1 MTPFFELQ
9 KQIDGLLQQIALLPD
24 SHALLAETRKIYA
37 RLESPIFTTP
47 ATLGYTV
54 ATLPAGTI
62 GMRAYV
68 TDATAPTY
76 NAALVGGG
84 AVTVPVFYNGV
95 AWVSA

>member
-1 MTPFFELQ
+1 MFTPPFFDLQ
-9 KQIDGLLQQIALLPD
+9 KAIDNILIELATMPD
-24 SHALLAETRKIYA
+24 YSAQVAELAKI
-37 RLESPIFTTP
+37 R
-47 ATLGYTV
+47 GYTV
-54 ATLPAGTI
+54 ATLPTGVI
-62 GMRAYV
+62 GMRVYV